1 MSQISLP
8 SSDFHCSFF
17 NNAASVDYNS
27 ISGEEIVFTSG
38 QTVNDI
44 QCTPITI
51 LDNGNVLENTESFQV
66 TMSAADPFIRFLPMQ
81 DSIVVNI
88 NEDPLDGSLVIIV
101 ISYIQ
106 QEWIRETK
114 GVSNSSIHI
123 YVCLPVK
130 ALFEVQSTPT
140 QILF

>member
-1 MSQISLP
+1 MSQILLP

-66 TMSAADPFIRFLPMQ
+66 TMSAVDPFIRFLPMQ

-88 NEDPLDGSLVIIV
+88 NEDPLDGLLIIIV
-101 ISYIQ
+101 ISY
-106 QEWIRETK
+106 RLS
-114 GVSNSSIHI
+114 G
-123 YVCLPVK
+123 
-130 ALFEVQSTPT
+130 
-140 QILF
+140 